1 MYKVNYTFKVDE
13 YTQMGSFEVSDCS
26 FNENEF
32 FTLVD
37 FQGEKSLSV
46 LYLNEPPEV
55 YGKTIYLN
63 VKNRGFPM
71 ARDEINYEVEVNR
84 DLYFDETVNGD
95 EQKFTITRYERAFDR
110 LSIFRY
116 EDSK

>member
-55 YGKTIYLN
+55 YGKTIYLD
-63 VKNRGFPM
+63 VLEIVFPM
-71 ARDEINYEVEVNR
+71 ARQNIYSEVGAAS
-84 DLYFDETVNGD
+84 TV
-95 EQKFTITRYERAFDR
+95 TRYERAFDR
-110 LSIFRY
+110 LSAFRY